1 MMTSLN
7 STIPAKKDLHV
18 GGVGVEPPAGLA
30 TIAES
35 VADPLTE
42 ASETLL
48 RKANELI
55 GSANGYVRA
64 NPWTAIGVVG
74 LVGLAAGFLLSRR
87 DR

>member
-18 GGVGVEPPAGLA
+18 GGLGSEPAASLA
-30 TIAES
+30 TMTDA
-35 VADPLTE
+35 VADPLSE
-42 ASETLL
+42 ASETLM
-48 RKANELI
+48 RKANEFM
-55 GSANGYVRA
+55 GSANEYVRE

-87 DR
+87 DW

>member
-18 GGVGVEPPAGLA
+18 GGLGSEPAASIVTMGEA
-30 TIAES
+30 

-42 ASETLL
+42 ASETLM
-48 RKANELI
+48 RKANELL
-55 GSANGYVRA
+55 GTANGYVRE

-87 DR
+87 DW